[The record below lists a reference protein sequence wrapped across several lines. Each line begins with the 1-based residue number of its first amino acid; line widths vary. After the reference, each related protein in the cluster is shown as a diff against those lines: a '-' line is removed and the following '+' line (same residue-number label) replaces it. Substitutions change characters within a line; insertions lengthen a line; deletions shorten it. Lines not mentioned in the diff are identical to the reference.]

1 MQGEPTAALFSLQR
15 SKTLQDKPNG
25 TVKHLLSL
33 LGALGKARLFSS
45 SFQQAELAGMGLGA
59 WGQWAR
65 GARGPG
71 AALAL
76 QGEFGTAWL
85 CHPSPMLLA
94 VGHEG
99 AVWQEPH
106 APALHPRAS
115 GMKRNGIAKQLVWK
129 RPSEAA

>member
-15 SKTLQDKPNG
+15 SKTSQDKPNG
-25 TVKHLLSL
+25 MVKHLLSL

-45 SFQQAELAGMGLGA
+45 SFQQAEMAGMGLGA

-85 CHPSPMLLA
+85 CHPSPMLVALGQKRSCLA
-94 VGHEG
+94 G
-99 AVWQEPH
+99 ATCLPCI
-106 APALHPRAS
+106 PGLL
-115 GMKRNGIAKQLVWK
+115 G
-129 RPSEAA
+129 